1 MLLSLQGSI
10 HYHTTGQ
17 TGGDDLF
24 SETENKTCAVPSRR
38 LCAVRTRQRAGS
50 GITESGRRFSWRV
63 ALRGLQ
69 GYGSGWTASG
79 KRYSARLANRRNGK
93 TTPDT
98 TTSSTCPIL
107 LSSILFLSPQTQR
120 RRRRR
125 RRQGRQLQSPNV
137 ADAVSDEPQDF
148 DADFTTTTDV
158 AGEAGPP
165 CRQLK
170 AGWVSMALSGGKRRK
185 LDTLG
190 GSGNNGSTQSDPF
203 AFRRGYVCVPTACGK
218 RFKASLHV

>member
-1 MLLSLQGSI
+1 MFSLQGSI

-24 SETENKTCAVPSRR
+24 SVTENKTGAVPSRR
-38 LCAVRTRQRAGS
+38 LCAIRTRQRAGS
-50 GITESGRRFSWRV
+50 GITKSGRRFSWRLT
-63 ALRGLQ
+63 LRQLQ

-79 KRYSARLANRRNGK
+79 KRYSARLANQN
-93 TTPDT
+93 DT

-120 RRRRR
+120 QRRQ

-170 AGWVSMALSGGKRRK
+170 AA
-185 LDTLG
+185 
-190 GSGNNGSTQSDPF
+190 
-203 AFRRGYVCVPTACGK
+203 
-218 RFKASLHV
+218 

>member
-1 MLLSLQGSI
+1 MIKMLSLQGSI

-24 SETENKTCAVPSRR
+24 SVKENKTCAVPSRR
-38 LCAVRTRQRAGS
+38 LCAMRTRQRAGS
-50 GITESGRRFSWRV
+50 GITQSGRRFSWRL
-63 ALRGLQ
+63 ALRQLQ

-79 KRYSARLANRRNGK
+79 KRYSARLANQN
-93 TTPDT
+93 DT

-107 LSSILFLSPQTQR
+107 LSSILFLSPQTQIQTQR
-120 RRRRR
+120 RQ

-137 ADAVSDEPQDF
+137 ADAVSDEDQDF
-148 DADFTTTTDV
+148 DADFTATTDV

-165 CRQLK
+165 YRQLK
-170 AGWVSMALSGGKRRK
+170 AGWVSMGSGKRRK
-185 LDTLG
+185 LDTLRE
-190 GSGNNGSTQSDPF
+190 SGNNGSTQSDPF
-203 AFRRGYVCVPTACGK
+203 AFRRGYVCVLTACGK